1 MTSSRQRLGQRG
13 EEIAKRRLESEGYRV
28 LEANYRAGRA
38 EIDIVAEQGGV
49 LVFVEVRTRTGPSF
63 GQPEESITPS
73 KQAHL
78 VAAAQAYLQEHNAV
92 ERDWRVDV
100 VAINVGRDGRV
111 LRLDVIRNAVEL

>member
-49 LVFVEVRTRTGPSF
+49 LVFVEVRTRTPSSSDLSEVRRSEL

-78 VAAAQAYLQEHNAV
+78 VASGAGLPARAQCRRA
-92 ERDWRVDV
+92 
-100 VAINVGRDGRV
+100 
-111 LRLDVIRNAVEL
+111 